1 MSTERQNRWEA
12 EKMQTMPFSGIRKVS
27 EAAARLK
34 ADGIDVVE
42 MTMGR
47 PDFDTPDH
55 IKEAAAKALK
65 EGKVHYTSNYG
76 IPELREAIAAKMKN
90 HNGLEYDTDGEIMVT
105 VGAAE
110 AIFATM
116 SSFLEPGDEIIIPA
130 PVWVNYVA
138 VPASFGAKVVT
149 VPLREENGFS
159 LAAEDVEKAITPKTK
174 MIVLVTPGNPT
185 GGVIKE
191 SDLKAIAELA
201 KKNDLL
207 VIADEVYEYLI
218 YDGEKHVSIGT
229 FEGMK
234 ERTIVVNSVSKTYS
248 MTGWRIGWICA
259 DKPIMRSILRA
270 HQYMVACAAS
280 FAQYGAAAAIS
291 GPQDCVQKMVSE
303 FDERRKY
310 IVSAI
315 NSMDKMSCRTP
326 KGAFYVFANIKKTG
340 MTSEEASK
348 FLLSEAH
355 VAAVPG
361 SAFGEE
367 GEGFVRFAY
376 STSMEDIKKAMDR
389 IDTALR
395 KL

>member
-27 EAAARLK
+27 EAAAKLK
-34 ADGIDVVE
+34 AKGTDVVE

-47 PDFDTPDH
+47 PDFDTPEH
-55 IKEAAAKALK
+55 IKEAAVKALK

-76 IPELREAIAAKMKN
+76 IPELREAIAEKMKR
-90 HNGLEYDTDGEIMVT
+90 HNGLEYDPDGEIMVT

-116 SSFLEPGDEIIIPA
+116 SSFLDPGDEIIIPA

-149 VPLREENGFS
+149 VPLREENEFS
-159 LAAEDVEKAITPKTK
+159 LDARDVEKAVSEKTK

-191 SDLKAIAELA
+191 KDLKEIAELA
-201 KKNDLL
+201 KKHDLL
-207 VIADEVYEYLI
+207 VIADEVYEYLV
-218 YDGEKHVSIGT
+218 YDGERHVSIGKL
-229 FEGMK
+229 EGMK

-259 DKPIMRSILRA
+259 DRPLMLSILRA
-270 HQYMVACAAS
+270 HQYMVACAVS
-280 FAQYGAAAAIS
+280 FAQYGAWAALK
-291 GPQDCVQKMVSE
+291 GPQDCVREMTEE
-303 FDERRKY
+303 FDRRRKY
-310 IVSAI
+310 IVSAV
-315 NSMDKMSCRTP
+315 NSMDKMSCITP

-340 MTSEEASK
+340 LTSEEASR
-348 FLLSEAH
+348 FLLDEAH

-361 SAFGEE
+361 SAFGKE

-376 STSMEDIKKAMDR
+376 STSMEEIKKAMER
-389 IDTALR
+389 IDKALR

>member
-27 EAAARLK
+27 EAAARLR

-47 PDFDTPDH
+47 PDFDTPEH
-55 IKEAAAKALK
+55 IKDAAVKALRD
-65 EGKVHYTSNYG
+65 GKVHYTSNYG
-76 IPELREAIAAKMKN
+76 IPELREAIAKKMKEQ
-90 HNGLEYDTDGEIMVT
+90 NGLEYDMEGEIMVT

-138 VPASFGAKVVT
+138 IPASFGAKVVT
-149 VPLREENGFS
+149 VPLREENAFS
-159 LAAEDVEKAITPKTK
+159 LAAEDVEKAITDKTK

-191 SDLKAIAELA
+191 TDLKAIAELA
-201 KKNDLL
+201 KKHDFL
-207 VIADEVYEYLI
+207 VIADEVYEHLI
-218 YDGEKHVSIGT
+218 YDGEQHVSIGS

-234 ERTIVVNSVSKTYS
+234 ERTIVINSVSKTYS

-259 DKPIMRSILRA
+259 DKPVMRSILRA
-270 HQYMVACAAS
+270 HQYMVACATS
-280 FAQYGAAAAIS
+280 FSQYGAYAALNGS
-291 GPQDCVQKMVSE
+291 QDCVHQMVE
-303 FDERRKY
+303 QFDERRKY

-315 NSMDKMSCRTP
+315 NDMNKMHCVTP
-326 KGAFYVFANIKKTG
+326 KGAFYVFANIKDMG
-340 MTSEEASK
+340 MSSEEVSQ
-348 FLLSEAH
+348 FLLREAH

-367 GEGFVRFAY
+367 GRGFIRFAY
-376 STSMEDIKKAMDR
+376 STSMEGIKKAMDR
-389 IDTALR
+389 IDKALK